1 MMMIQQ
7 NPLSLACIDK
17 WVHIRQQIQD
27 PISPK
32 IQYPIRQQ
40 IQDHIL
46 QKI

>member
-1 MMMIQQ
+1 MGEY
-7 NPLSLACIDK
+7 PS
-17 WVHIRQQIQD
+17 RQQIQD
-27 PISPK
+27 PISPE